1 MANELIVRPR
11 IHEVTDDVVV
21 LADRIERLLKRRMTA
36 FWSSAV
42 IRRRLLLLAFANEAA
57 CSAPPDPGAPARRL

>member
-21 LADRIERLLKRRMTA
+21 LADRIERLLSRRLTA
-36 FWSSAV
+36 IWSSSV
-42 IRRRLLLLAFANEAA
+42 VRRRVLRLAFAKEAA